1 VNERTVSGL
10 PRIFLKKRAN
20 LELKLD
26 IRCSACRR
34 AAPNASECAEQA
46 LSERQPAL
54 LQSSDRPRAGLYG
67 AQKWPLTAQ
76 LVEKTAQGWSMYLFC
91 LFGWSSGPSRVDT
104 GRVRSFAC
112 FFQRPFTR
120 NGHIFC
126 LWGSL
131 WRLFGS
137 NTGENCTERSC
148 SMYEKVMGW
157 FWWSVVAI
165 VALRFG
171 CTCVLSCIP
180 SGQMRRV
187 FWHIK
192 VSRRGQERVTS
203 SQMVTTARSCVCG
216 RAWLRL
222 ERDCATMS

>member
-1 VNERTVSGL
+1 MAFNGPARRKNGTRLVHVSLLFVWLVEWPVSCRYWPCTTV
-10 PRIFLKKRAN
+10 RVFFFN
-20 LELKLD
+20 
-26 IRCSACRR
+26 
-34 AAPNASECAEQA
+34 A
-46 LSERQPAL
+46 LSH
-54 LQSSDRPRAGLYG
+54 
-67 AQKWPLTAQ
+67 
-76 LVEKTAQGWSMYLFC
+76 EKATFFC
-91 LFGWSSGPSRVDT
+91 LR
-104 GRVRSFAC
+104 
-112 FFQRPFTR
+112 
-120 NGHIFC
+120 
-126 LWGSL
+126 GSL

-203 SQMVTTARSCVCG
+203 SQMVTTARPCICG

-222 ERDCATMS
+222 ERDCAMMSSFKGSEMVLRGGEFPCFSEYLCPTRPNLTCVVRRCGEFGRALCSLLSHEGSNCLIPHFSVR